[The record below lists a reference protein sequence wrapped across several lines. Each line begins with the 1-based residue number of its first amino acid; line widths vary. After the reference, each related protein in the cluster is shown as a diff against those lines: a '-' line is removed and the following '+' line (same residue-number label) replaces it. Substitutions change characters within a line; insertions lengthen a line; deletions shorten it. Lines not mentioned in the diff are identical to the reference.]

1 MPEIPVYN
9 AGGGTPPT
17 ELRPNPAGVE
27 ATAQAGWRIGR
38 AFDQSGADIGRS
50 IAAGGEAFQQHVA
63 SQEITQLAPLL
74 AAHRA
79 QRDAA
84 WNAATSQPDFDPFN
98 PTARI
103 NAMQTIATDYSNLE
117 KGVTTKIAKG
127 YLQKDMLQE
136 TERFNMQTIGDIAQL
151 SANKTLDGAI
161 KTSNIYLQNITDN
174 PSSLDANIGGIHSYV
189 QSMIQ
194 LHGAQMGD
202 KGIDQMHTWER
213 EQETAYT
220 VRAYESSISHAPTPE
235 AVDAIMGQLD
245 GDTTHSEFIDGTARG
260 HLTDVANSQKNAI
273 YTDQERQHTLAKQ
286 QQDDTSRVK
295 ASQYME
301 VLSGKGSKGGA
312 PDMTDDKTHQQWNT
326 TVLADPD
333 LTNTDKSDLIGLGER
348 TASQTREQRTEGNIP
363 MMQQMLHQIVTKN
376 NLSDHDIYAA
386 VTPNGINFE
395 QARNLIDAAHPKD
408 SADPMFTKLLDA
420 DLEYVRQY
428 YPATSGGYADQAGAK
443 SQNDALT
450 YYTQRAYQLH
460 QAGVPDAE
468 IFSPKGSNSIY
479 NGRTIDSWGAP
490 VQSGAPK
497 GATTG
502 QHPFD
507 ISAAL
512 QNILSSI
519 AGIGPGNQYG
529 QPVLIQGGPQA
540 GQQTREQ
547 SDHALAQSMWGQ

>member
-117 KGVTTKIAKG
+117 KGVTTKIAKD
-127 YLQKDMLQE
+127 YLQRDMLQE

-220 VRAYESSISHAPTPE
+220 VRAYEASFSRATTPE
-235 AVDAIMGQLD
+235 AVDAISAALQ
-245 GDTTHSEFIDGTARG
+245 GDTTHSEFLDQDAVKDLVEFGNSRKSAIQSDQRYQDEQQRRDQEAK
-260 HLTDVANSQKNAI
+260 ANSGI
-273 YTDQERQHTLAKQ
+273 TDL
-286 QQDDTSRVK
+286 
-295 ASQYME
+295 
-301 VLSGKGSKGGA
+301 VLSGVQPDGSWKQ
-312 PDMTDDKTHQQWNT
+312 PPNYVSQ
-326 TVLADPD
+326 
-333 LTNTDKSDLIGLGER
+333 LTNLAEANKQVPGFAEKISG
-348 TASQTREQRTEGNIP
+348 
-363 MMQQMLHQIVTKN
+363 
-376 NLSDHDIYAA
+376 
-386 VTPNGINFE
+386 
-395 QARNLIDAAHPKD
+395 LIDRAHDAADGKYVVTNQQVF
-408 SADPMFTKLLDA
+408 ST
-420 DLEYVRQY
+420 LEARARL
-428 YPATSGGYADQAGAK
+428 PAGAK
-443 SQNDALT
+443 GALT
-450 YYTQRAYQLH
+450 EDNIISAQAKGLVSRESAGMLHDDLARARADPTENQMRERLSQIMESFKPSNQIMMPSFGRFQQAVWERWDDLRNNGKMSPTEAEHTLTDPKDPNYIGKLIGQL
-460 QAGVPDAE
+460 
-468 IFSPKGSNSIY
+468 
-479 NGRTIDSWGAP
+479 AP
-490 VQSGAPK
+490 S
-497 GATTG
+497 TG
-502 QHPFD
+502 Q
-507 ISAAL
+507 L
-512 QNILSSI
+512 QGDATQWYGNTNPLV
-519 AGIGPGNQYG
+519 PGQ
-529 QPVLIQGGPQA
+529 
-540 GQQTREQ
+540 
-547 SDHALAQSMWGQ
+547 

>member
-1 MPEIPVYN
+1 MKKTLHFLSGIPRSGSTVLAAILNQNPETHVSTTSGLVHALDGLANTWHSAGLLNENDPDRKKLAQTMRGMIDAFYEDTDKPVVIDKGRGWPIPIIMGAMSQVLGHNPKIIATVRPVPDCMASFVRVAKPENLDEFMYSGQLADHLKAAYISLQQGYEAMPECFLFVEYDNLLANPK
-9 AGGGTPPT
+9 G
-17 ELRPNPAGVE
+17 ELE
-27 ATAQAGWRIGR
+27 RIH
-38 AFDQSGADIGRS
+38 AFLG
-50 IAAGGEAFQQHVA
+50 
-63 SQEITQLAPLL
+63 LAPFEYDL
-74 AAHRA
+74 
-79 QRDAA
+79 
-84 WNAATSQPDFDPFN
+84 
-98 PTARI
+98 
-103 NAMQTIATDYSNLE
+103 SN
-117 KGVTTKIAKG
+117 
-127 YLQKDMLQE
+127 
-136 TERFNMQTIGDIAQL
+136 
-151 SANKTLDGAI
+151 
-161 KTSNIYLQNITDN
+161 
-174 PSSLDANIGGIHSYV
+174 
-189 QSMIQ
+189 
-194 LHGAQMGD
+194 
-202 KGIDQMHTWER
+202 
-213 EQETAYT
+213 
-220 VRAYESSISHAPTPE
+220 
-235 AVDAIMGQLD
+235 
-245 GDTTHSEFIDGTARG
+245 IDGTPVKEDDENLHGYAG
-260 HLTDVANSQKNAI
+260 MHDIKPELKK
-273 YTDQERQHTLAKQ
+273 QHN
-286 QQDDTSRVK
+286 DDTSRVR